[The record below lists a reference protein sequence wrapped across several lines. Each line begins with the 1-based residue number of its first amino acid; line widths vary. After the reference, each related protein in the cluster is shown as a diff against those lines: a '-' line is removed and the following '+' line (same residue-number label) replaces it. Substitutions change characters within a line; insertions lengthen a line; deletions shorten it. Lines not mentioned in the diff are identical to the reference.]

1 MQQQG
6 DFVSGTVLVMC
17 GQKHMQQQGDF
28 VSVFSIRY
36 VCSETHAAAGRLCVS
51 GTVLVMCGQKHMQQQ
66 GDFVS
71 VYNISCVLRNT
82 CSSRE
87 TL

>member
-6 DFVSGTVLVMC
+6 DF
-17 GQKHMQQQGDF
+17 
-28 VSVFSIRY
+28 
-36 VCSETHAAAGRLCVS
+36 VS